1 MFRKSPKQTDSNF
14 RTLHLADLLYNQI
27 YELKLPYYL
36 KDQLRRASSSVV
48 LNLVE
53 GNARRTRLD
62 KRRMYNYAHASAK
75 EVQAC
80 LLLAKTVDTEL
91 ISLCDSVCAHTY
103 KLVKAS

>member
-1 MFRKSPKQTDSNF
+1 MFKKSHKQIDSNF

-27 YELKLPYYL
+27 IELKLPYYL

-53 GNARRTRLD
+53 GNARRTKKD
-62 KRRMYNYAHASAK
+62 KRRMYNYAYASAK

-80 LLLAKTVDTEL
+80 LFLAKSGDIDL
-91 ISLCDSVCAHTY
+91 ISLCDSVCAHAY

>member
-1 MFRKSPKQTDSNF
+1 MFQKSSKQTDSNF

-27 YELKLPYYL
+27 IKLKLPYYL

-62 KRRMYNYAHASAK
+62 KRRMYNYAYASAK

-80 LLLAKTVDTEL
+80 LFLAKTVDEEL
-91 ISLCDSVCAHTY
+91 IRLCDSGCAHSS